1 MPFVTVGET
10 SVFYTVSGRRGP
22 AVVLIH
28 GAGGSHLHWP
38 AGMRRLPGAAV
49 YAVDLPGH
57 GRSGGEGRTRIED
70 YAADILGFMDGVG
83 IGRGVLVGH
92 SMGGAIAQMTAL
104 LAPDRVAG
112 LVLVGTGAKL
122 RVAPALLEGILQD
135 YPGVLGLMAEWAWG
149 PGADPALVARGRQ
162 MMARVPSRV
171 VWGDFAACDQFDI
184 RERLGEIA
192 APTLVISGSEDRMT
206 PPRFGQYLAE
216 HIPGARLI
224 LVEGAGHMVML
235 EKPEEVAR
243 AVREWLE
250 TTPLPES
257 RDR

>member
-171 VWGDFAACDQFDI
+171 VWGDFAACDGANRRFAASLHLW
-184 RERLGEIA
+184 ERNYRVRGKVAPNLKCARGA
-192 APTLVISGSEDRMT
+192 APDCNSALVV
-206 PPRFGQYLAE
+206 PQ
-216 HIPGARLI
+216 
-224 LVEGAGHMVML
+224 
-235 EKPEEVAR
+235 
-243 AVREWLE
+243 
-250 TTPLPES
+250 
-257 RDR
+257 